1 MEKLQD
7 WLTLYLTHGIGSV
20 WCRRLVDHFH
30 NPTTVLAAGLDQL
43 MKVPGFTRAAAN
55 ALVTAPAREA
65 AVKELIIAQKR
76 GVAII
81 AWDDPLYPPL
91 LKNIYNPPVL
101 LYVKGNPH
109 CLASDNLAIVGARAA
124 TTYGKNSAQ
133 TFAMQM
139 AKFGVGIVSGLA
151 LGVDTAAH
159 NGALAAGGATI
170 AVLGCGLDVIYPPQN
185 KKLFAAIPAI
195 GALVTEYPFAT
206 KPDPFRFPARN
217 RIISGL
223 SLGVLVVEAAKSSGS
238 LITARLALEQGRE
251 VFAVPGRVDSNKS
264 EGTHQ
269 LLKEGAKLVHTVSD
283 ILEELRLSASGP
295 VAAPGVISPCQK
307 KMTTLPSCTAEEA
320 ALLDYLEVYPKTIDE
335 LIRDT
340 KLPAA
345 KVSELLLMLE
355 LKNAVQALPGQQFKK
370 CVEFLC

>member
-1 MEKLQD
+1 MENLQD

-30 NPTTVLAAGLDQL
+30 APAAVLAAGLDQL
-43 MKVPGFTRAAAN
+43 LKVPGLTRAAAN
-55 ALVTAPAREA
+55 ALVTTPAREA
-65 AVKELIIAQKR
+65 AAKEIAIAQKR
-76 GVAII
+76 GVTII

-91 LKNIYNPPVL
+91 LKHIYNPPVL
-101 LYVKGNPH
+101 LYVKGN
-109 CLASDNLAIVGARAA
+109 LQSLAIVGARAA

-133 TFAMQM
+133 TFAGQM
-139 AKFGVGIVSGLA
+139 AKFGVGIVSGMA

-159 NGALAAGGATI
+159 NGALAAGGTTI
-170 AVLGCGLDVIYPPQN
+170 AVLGCGLDIIYPPQN
-185 KKLFAAIPAI
+185 KKLFAAIPAM

-206 KPDPFRFPARN
+206 QPDPFRFPARN

-223 SLGVLVVEAAKSSGS
+223 SLGVLVVEAAKNSGS

-283 ILEELRLSASGP
+283 ILEELRLTSSGTVTAASVDSACRKQ
-295 VAAPGVISPCQK
+295 V
-307 KMTTLPSCTAEEA
+307 TTPPACTAEEA

-335 LIRDT
+335 IIRET

-345 KVSELLLMLE
+345 KVSELLLLLE
-355 LKNAVQALPGQQFKK
+355 LKGAVQALPGQLFKK
-370 CVEFLC
+370 MC